1 MGHRGITLLF
11 SFLVLALAA
20 TVTQAAPQGQ
30 DGPVRSIQ
38 KVWMSQQANGTP
50 LEVFPSGSKS
60 VFVVFDY
67 KDASD
72 TEIQVKVYDP
82 KGQIIYVAS
91 KKYSGAGRENIEIK
105 PTDPLPDGAYVTNA
119 SIGVQG
125 QYFLSETNE
134 WYVGQPPAKPTDAPA
149 SAAQAKAANAANPAN
164 QANPANPANVA
175 QPVAPA
181 GASAAPAAV
190 NADAAVSLP
199 LLIGAGILALGLL
212 ALVVWAVRGFMTAPR
227 PGK

>member
-1 MGHRGITLLF
+1 MRHRAITLLL
-11 SFLVLALAA
+11 SLVVLALAA
-20 TVTQAAPQGQ
+20 TATQAAPQSQ
-30 DGPVRSIQ
+30 DGAVRAIQ
-38 KVWMSQQANGTP
+38 NIWMSDKANGTP
-50 LEVFPSGSKS
+50 LEVFPTGAKS

-67 KDASD
+67 KDAAD

-82 KGQIIYVAS
+82 KGKIIYVTS

-105 PTDPLPDGAYVTNA
+105 PSDPLPDGAYVTNG
-119 SIGVQG
+119 SIGVNG
-125 QYFLSETNE
+125 QFFLSETSE
-134 WYVGQPPAKPTDAPA
+134 WYVGEPPAKPTDAPI
-149 SAAQAKAANAANPAN
+149 SAAQAKV
-164 QANPANPANVA
+164 ANPANPANAASQTNAA

-181 GASAAPAAV
+181 GASAATTAV
-190 NADAAVSLP
+190 NADAGMSMP